1 MDTKYRGYHSFNAGS
16 HATFLVDFFASVREN
31 GLAETFSEMIPPE
44 LKVTLGAVAG
54 IIGGV
59 LIASIAGLVA
69 VAAPLVATFTSV
81 AAAAV
86 PIIGMGAAIGAGIT
100 LAVTAFS
107 ELDGE
112 MNFFSTIA
120 DSVMQTVSD
129 LAADFSDAFARIYD
143 SGADFVN
150 SLSPLLESLM
160 PILEPLAEFVGGAL
174 LFSFTTTFG
183 LIGDI
188 VGTAANLIADIVS
201 GIIDIFTGITT
212 FLTGVF
218 TGDWDTAW
226 NGVVQIFSGA
236 FDMIYNIGSS
246 VLNGLLEIHFYQRG
260 IYL

>member
-1 MDTKYRGYHSFNAGS
+1 
-16 HATFLVDFFASVREN
+16 
-31 GLAETFSEMIPPE
+31 
-44 LKVTLGAVAG
+44 
-54 IIGGV
+54 
-59 LIASIAGLVA
+59 
-69 VAAPLVATFTSV
+69 
-81 AAAAV
+81 
-86 PIIGMGAAIGAGIT
+86 
-100 LAVTAFS
+100 
-107 ELDGE
+107 
-112 MNFFSTIA
+112 
-120 DSVMQTVSD
+120 
-129 LAADFSDAFARIYD
+129 
-143 SGADFVN
+143 
-150 SLSPLLESLM
+150 M